1 MLRTPIVPLVCAL
14 ALAGG
19 AIPAQAQP
27 TGLET
32 EGVAAPLNVHRAQ
45 PRLSWLAGV
54 DRQVAWQVQ
63 AASSLAALEAGE
75 PDLWD
80 SGRVVGGNSLAQPYR
95 GLPLQSRQ
103 DVYWRVRVWTD
114 LAQAPGDWST
124 PARWEMGLLSQED
137 WQARWIGAP
146 DFAPVEDAAYETY
159 IQSAGNVQTL
169 EGPVEDQSTQR
180 LRAMPP
186 AVLLRHGFTITRPV
200 SRARLYSTAAGY
212 LEVMI
217 DGKPV
222 GNHRMMGP
230 AQTNYESRILY
241 AADDVSA
248 ALSPGR
254 HTIAIHL
261 GNGWYG
267 ERIAFPKNNR
277 DTGMFYGEPLAIAQL
292 ELTYTDGSREIIA
305 TDSDW
310 EVAPSP
316 IVKNGIFSGELHD
329 ARLAP
334 KNWQTGASGQTWQR
348 ASVAESPTKALE
360 GQLMPQVKPA
370 REVKPER
377 VLEPSPGVY
386 VFDFGQNF
394 TGIPHLDLSQAGLS
408 RGDAVTLRYAE
419 WADDRGKI
427 SQLSGGGWATST
439 NQVDGFISDGESQ
452 AWAPRF
458 TWHGFRYVEVT
469 GLSTKPDPSMMHASL
484 LRTDVERVGE
494 FRSSDPLLNRIHDLA
509 LWTYESNLISIPS
522 DCPIR
527 ERQGWTGD
535 AHMAVRLGNY
545 NFDMANFWEKYL
557 DDFRS
562 SRFRAPAIVPGLR
575 SLPDRFDWAAAEVF
589 LAWEHYL
596 HYGDPAIFA
605 DRWGRLEK
613 FAAFAESIAQTD
625 GLVIDHSYGDWSDPQ
640 RDPGTPR
647 PTRGGVPIH
656 TPPEVTTGA
665 LHVRM
670 LDQMA
675 AMAKLLDKF
684 DRQAHF
690 EALAFTAR
698 TAFDARFFD
707 GATGGYGSQTA
718 NAMALQFDLV
728 PAGLRETVAQALV
741 ADIRAEGGHYTV
753 GALGQTWLYP
763 ALADTGHADTALS
776 VFHAE
781 GYPGFRYLME
791 ELGGTSLW
799 ERQGSFVEEVH
810 GEPDR
815 SLSHPFHGGYDAWFY
830 SGLGG
835 IRPDPENPG
844 FKHALLSPSFPA
856 GLEWIESSHR
866 SGYGTLASNWRRG
879 PSGIEWT
886 VTVPQNTTATI
897 MLEGQQS
904 NGRVLGPG
912 VHVIAIKDDP

>member
-1 MLRTPIVPLVCAL
+1 MGRITLLPLAGAF
-14 ALAGG
+14 ALAGI
-19 AIPAQAQP
+19 AVPAFAEP

-32 EGVAAPLNVHRAQ
+32 EGVEAPLNVHRAQ

-54 DRQVAWQVQ
+54 DQQVAWQVQ
-63 AASSLAALEAGE
+63 AAGSLAALEAGE
-75 PDLWD
+75 ANLWD
-80 SGRVVGGNSLAQPYR
+80 SGKVVGGHSLAQPYE
-95 GLPLQSRQ
+95 GLPLASRQ

-114 LAQAPGDWST
+114 LTQDPGEWSA
-124 PARWEMGLLSQED
+124 PARWEMGLLSPAD
-137 WQARWIGAP
+137 WQAEWIGAP
-146 DFAPVEDAAYETY
+146 GFAPVSDPLYESY
-159 IQSAGNVQTL
+159 IQAAGNVETL
-169 EGPVEDQSTQR
+169 EGPVEDQSVTR

-186 AVLLRHGFTITRPV
+186 AVMLRHGFTVARPV

-212 LEVMI
+212 LEVAI
-217 DGKPV
+217 DGEQV
-222 GNHRMMGP
+222 GNHRMMSP

-241 AADDVSA
+241 AADDVMA
-248 ALSPGR
+248 ALPPGQ

-267 ERIAFPKNNR
+267 ERIAFPKNNGGK
-277 DTGMFYGEPLAIAQL
+277 GMFYGEPLAIAQL
-292 ELTYTDGSREIIA
+292 ELTYTDGSRDIVA
-305 TDSDW
+305 TGEDW
-310 EVAPSP
+310 EAAPSP
-316 IVKNGIFSGELHD
+316 VVKNGIFSGELHD
-329 ARLAP
+329 ARLTDGD
-334 KNWQTGASGQTWQR
+334 WQA
-348 ASVAESPTKALE
+348 ASVSDSPTRALE
-360 GQLMPQVKPA
+360 GQLMPEVHA
-370 REVKPER
+370 VREVTAQR

-386 VFDFGQNF
+386 VFDFGRNF
-394 TGIPHLDLSQAGLS
+394 TGIPHLDLSQAGLE
-408 RGDAVTLRYAE
+408 RGEAITLRYAE
-419 WADDRGKI
+419 WADDAGNI

-439 NQVDGFISDGESQ
+439 NQVDGFVSDGTTQ
-452 AWAPRF
+452 VWAPQF

-469 GLSTKPDPSMMHASL
+469 GFKSRPAAEMMHASL
-484 LRTDVERVGE
+484 LRTDVERVGQ

-589 LAWEHYL
+589 LSWEHYL

-605 DRWGRLEK
+605 DRWDRLE
-613 FAAFAESIAQTD
+613 AFASFAEGIAQPD

-670 LDQMA
+670 LDQLAQMA
-675 AMAKLLDKF
+675 HRLDKF

-690 EALAFTAR
+690 EALAAR
-698 TAFDARFFD
+698 ARAAFHARFFD
-707 GATGGYGSQTA
+707 DASGGYGSQTA
-718 NAMALQFDLV
+718 NAMALQFDLA
-728 PAGLRETVAQALV
+728 PAELRETVAEALV
-741 ADIRAEGGHYTV
+741 ANVRDEGGHYTV

-763 ALADTGHADTALS
+763 ALADSGHSDTALS

-791 ELGGTSLW
+791 ELDGTSLW
-799 ERQGSFVEEVH
+799 ERQGSFVEDIH
-810 GEPDR
+810 GAPDR

-835 IRPDPENPG
+835 IRPDPERPG
-844 FKHALLSPSFPA
+844 FKHILLSPSFPD
-856 GLEWIESSHR
+856 GLDWIESSYR
-866 SGYGTLASNWRRG
+866 SGYGTIVSNWRREAG
-879 PSGIEWT
+879 SVSWT
-886 VTVPQNTTATI
+886 VTVPQNSTATI
-897 MLEGQQS
+897 VLPGS
-904 NGRVLGPG
+904 ALDGRELKPG
-912 VHVIAIKDDP
+912 KHSLNIAVD